1 VTRREEELFTQ
12 YTTWYDIYGPIP
24 WVRDIG
30 VFGEHSSVAFYIPSI
45 IMVINFLTS
54 IDYGNESL
62 SRMLDRCSRA
72 GGVIRDPLD

>member
-1 VTRREEELFTQ
+1 MTRREEELFTQ

-45 IMVINFLTS
+45 IIVITFLQVWTTVM
-54 IDYGNESL
+54 NLFHKCWTVAAEPE
-62 SRMLDRCSRA
+62 
-72 GGVIRDPLD
+72 GVIRDPLD